1 MTNVEQ
7 LTGRF
12 DTIPRIEETGPER
25 GYNGKRTMKLVLRT
39 RLIHTALCVLGLI
52 PAVLKLCGIAVAPQ
66 LIAIGSGLIVPGGG
80 FLACAGPVT
89 VIAGLFIC
97 FYLWRVKAM
106 FILNFNGSF
115 LGLAGFWLLGA
126 LGGFLAG
133 IPYLER
139 FRLTQ
144 WWDWTGFVIAIICAF
159 ALFAP
164 YELKTRKMYRLMKE
178 ARARRIAAF
187 DDSIDH
193 FKTLTDTPY
202 EAGTQELDEEQ
213 LAASRFLYDFTA
225 NREDGDFS
233 DFEVSHGLSGYRYQ
247 FSVFGYVL
255 MILHAKYLPNFTG
268 YLKQAHRFL
277 VNSYT
282 DPRTC
287 GYWARQALTGY
298 FSKNPDPVVRANVML
313 SGWMMPVVAGYHDQ
327 YHDDEFERDGS
338 IKFRP
343 FESKPEE
350 TYDYS
355 SKGIIDAL
363 YRQYNNKEYPYM
375 LIPCEPHI
383 AFPNCNSFA
392 LLGLLM
398 YDRDHGTNLCGDFWD
413 DLYDNVSRE
422 FIEIDGSMAL
432 RRHYQFGVRH
442 IPSLMFGHDPLA
454 DVQNYLLYLPVF
466 PGLSK
471 RCYAQIREHEVEM
484 RDGVAY
490 LKSRPWEKVMNM
502 FTRRPDPSLQ
512 IALLQIT
519 ALEYGDMELVEGLRK
534 AEKVYLSRSKE
545 PGSFRFKDVNP
556 LTTAYYAFSRISK
569 KGYWSDV
576 ILRGMPDTAFTGP
589 LLADCCYPDVVPA
602 KAASSGDDL
611 DLVLYNGT
619 EAGNK
624 RIVLE
629 RLKPDTGY
637 TVNGGAQTFTSDAG
651 GKAELEVYLDGRTEV
666 KIELSA

>member
-12 DTIPRIEETGPER
+12 ADMPRIEETGPQR
-25 GYNGKRTMKLVLRT
+25 GYHGRRTMKLVLRT
-39 RLIHTALCVLGLI
+39 RLIHAALCVVGFIPLVLMICGVSVSPQMLAVGFGL
-52 PAVLKLCGIAVAPQ
+52 V
-66 LIAIGSGLIVPGGG
+66 VPGGG
-80 FLACAGPVT
+80 FLACAGPAT
-89 VIAGLFIC
+89 VIIGLYIC

-133 IPYLER
+133 IPALER

-144 WWDWTGFVIAIICAF
+144 WWAYSGCVIAVICAI
-159 ALFAP
+159 ALFSP
-164 YELKTRKMYRLMKE
+164 YEIKTSKMYKRMKA
-178 ARARRIAAF
+178 ARAQRIADF
-187 DDSIDH
+187 DASIS
-193 FKTLTDTPY
+193 FLEEVTATPY
-202 EAGTQELDEEQ
+202 EEGTQELNEEQ
-213 LAASRFLYDFTA
+213 LAAARFLYDLTV

-233 DFEVSHGLSGYRYQ
+233 GYEESRGLSGYRYQ

-268 YLKQAHRFL
+268 YLKQGHRFL
-277 VNSYT
+277 VRSYS

-327 YHDDEFERDGS
+327 YHDDEFEREAS
-338 IKFRP
+338 IRFQP
-343 FESKPEE
+343 LADKPEE
-350 TYDYS
+350 TYDYNS
-355 SKGIIDAL
+355 EGIIKVL
-363 YRQYNNKEYPYM
+363 HRQYNNKEYPYM

-398 YDRDHGTNLCGDFWD
+398 YDRDHHTHYCEDFWS
-413 DLYDNVSRE
+413 DLYDNVSQE

-454 DVQNYLLYLPVF
+454 DVQNYLLYLPIF

-471 RCYAQIREHEVEM
+471 RCYAQIRKHEVEV

-490 LKSRPWEKVMNM
+490 LKHKPWERIFNM
-502 FTRRPDPSLQ
+502 FTHKPDPSLQ

-519 ALEYGDMELVEGLRK
+519 ALEYGDMELVNALRET
-534 AEKVYLSRSKE
+534 EKMYLSKSKE
-545 PGSFRFKDVNP
+545 PGSFKFKDVNP

-576 ILRGMPDTAFTGP
+576 ILRGMPETAFSGP
-589 LLADCCYPDVVPA
+589 ILSDCSYPDVIPA
-602 KAASSGDDL
+602 KAASNGDDL
-611 DLVLYNGT
+611 DLVLYNGA
-619 EAGNK
+619 EPGEQ
-624 RIVLE
+624 RIRIE
-629 RLKPDTGY
+629 RLRPNTRY
-637 TVNGGAQTFTSDAG
+637 SINGSGETFVSGADGCTD
-651 GKAELEVYLDGRTEV
+651 LNVYLSGRTEV
-666 KIELSA
+666 KIAVA

>member
-1 MTNVEQ
+1 
-7 LTGRF
+7 
-12 DTIPRIEETGPER
+12 
-25 GYNGKRTMKLVLRT
+25 
-39 RLIHTALCVLGLI
+39 
-52 PAVLKLCGIAVAPQ
+52 
-66 LIAIGSGLIVPGGG
+66 
-80 FLACAGPVT
+80 
-89 VIAGLFIC
+89 
-97 FYLWRVKAM
+97 M
-106 FILNFNGSF
+106 FILNFNGSY

-133 IPYLER
+133 IPVFER

-144 WWDWTGFVIAIICAF
+144 WWEWSGCVIAAVCAVI
-159 ALFAP
+159 LFAP
-164 YELKTRKMYRLMKE
+164 YELKTHKMYKKMKE
-178 ARARRIAAF
+178 ARIRRISAF
-187 DDSIDH
+187 DDAMSH
-193 FKTLTDTPY
+193 FEAVTDTPY

-213 LAASRFLYDFTA
+213 IAASRFLYDFTA

-233 DFEVSHGLSGYRYQ
+233 GFEVSRGLSGYRYQ

-268 YLKQAHRFL
+268 YLKQGHRFL
-277 VNSYT
+277 IRSYQ

-298 FSKNPDPVVRANVML
+298 YSKNPDPVVKANVML

-327 YHDDEFERDGS
+327 YRDDEFEQNAS
-338 IKFRP
+338 IRFQP
-343 FESKPEE
+343 FADKPEE

-355 SKGIIDAL
+355 SPGIIKVL
-363 YRQYNNKEYPYM
+363 HRQYNNKEYPYM

-398 YDRDHGTNLCGDFWD
+398 YDRDHGTHYCEDFWD
-413 DLYDNVSRE
+413 DLYDNVSQE

-454 DVQNYLLYLPVF
+454 DVQNYLLYLPIF
-466 PGLSK
+466 PGLSR
-471 RCYAQIREHEVEM
+471 RCYAQIREHEIEF
-484 RDGVAY
+484 RDGAAY
-490 LKSRPWEKVMNM
+490 LKHKPWDKIMNM
-502 FTRRPDPSLQ
+502 FTRKFDPSLQ

-534 AEKVYLSRSKE
+534 TETMYLSKSKE

-576 ILRGMPDTAFTGP
+576 ILRGMPETAFTGP
-589 LLADCCYPDVVPA
+589 LLTECEYPNVIPA

-611 DLVLYNGT
+611 DLVLYNGA
-619 EAGNK
+619 EPGEQ
-624 RIVLE
+624 RIKIE
-629 RLKPDTGY
+629 RLKPGAEY
-637 TVNGGAQTFTSDAG
+637 LINGGEKKFVSDSNG
-651 GKAELEVYLDGRTEV
+651 QAELFVHLDGRTEV
-666 KIELSA
+666 KITAA